1 MTLPETLNLLGR
13 FGVAFY
19 FLWSVSFNFAA
30 RDHHYAEFARIGLGA
45 AAKPL
50 FAVGLVL
57 AFLGSLLLIY
67 TPTAW
72 FGAAMLI
79 AFTVAADAMFHRFW
93 TYGDPGE
100 AVLHKFFLFEHVA
113 LIGGILGLA
122 VGAS

>member
-13 FGVAFY
+13 LGVAFY

-30 RDHHYAEFARIGLGA
+30 RGHHYAEFERIGLGA
-45 AAKPL
+45 VGRPL
-50 FAVGLVL
+50 FAVGLLL

-67 TPTAW
+67 TPAAW
-72 FGAAMLI
+72 LGAALLI
-79 AFTVAADAMFHRFW
+79 AFTVTADAMFHRFW
-93 TYGDPGE
+93 TYSDPGE

-122 VGAS
+122 AGT